1 MLFRSSE
8 FGTILL
14 LPLLLRFDQRSS
26 SVLLRF
32 FYSSNRTLPR
42 PSRVPIQMPAAK
54 DLPQGGAV
62 DGAAANAVVDGAK
75 TNGDAAAALAA
86 AAAASQATPT
96 STSTS
101 DLDRDYERVL
111 AQLGTLIS
119 GRSRG
124 DGRAWEWEHAM
135 EVMALCLERAGL
147 VVGGEECGGDDNT
160 SPSSSRSTTKNQL
173 NKLRVIHVT
182 GTKGKGSTCAMTES
196 ILRSSGYSTG
206 LFTSPHLWDVR
217 ERIRVNGRPVDKRV
231 FIAAFDDLWAR
242 LESKADERVGVPAY
256 FKFLTLLGLKIFVEA
271 GLDVVVLEVGIGG
284 RLDATN
290 CVPPPV
296 ASGFTPLGFDHL
308 ELLGNTL
315 PLIATEKSGIIKRGS
330 RACFVVAG
338 QPPDAGAVLVEA
350 ATKAGVPFSLA
361 PPLADYKVE
370 GGAGA
375 GAGGGAVAL
384 SLSGEHQRVNASL
397 AVALSGA
404 FDSWVASLLEK
415 GKEEEEKKV
424 VESVEGVENDD
435 DDSAETFHLRHFTNS
450 STAAASASSSSRA
463 SALRSGTLPSSYAQ
477 GLQRCVWHGRAQ
489 VVVDESV
496 APPSSLSFYL
506 DGAHT
511 PESSATCA
519 SWFAEAVAASSSA
532 GAAAAASGASGA
544 SASTS
549 APPSSPSSPPGEL
562 RLLLF
567 NCMHEREP
575 LRLLAPLSETLSAK
589 GLPLAGAVFVPPDS
603 TYAKLGPSEESASTV
618 DLSWQQ
624 GLAQLWRENF
634 AVTAGAAA
642 AAGKEVKGNAGES
655 AAAAAASAAGKLL
668 PPLPTTASNAAAA
681 ASAAPTGAVAPSV
694 RSALEWLRSATRASP
709 GLKMRVLVT
718 GSLYLVGDVLRHLG
732 KNEE

>member
-1 MLFRSSE
+1 
-8 FGTILL
+8 
-14 LPLLLRFDQRSS
+14 
-26 SVLLRF
+26 
-32 FYSSNRTLPR
+32 
-42 PSRVPIQMPAAK
+42 MPAAK
-54 DLPQGGAV
+54 DLPPGGA
-62 DGAAANAVVDGAK
+62 GQGEAGNAVANGDKGGAG
-75 TNGDAAAALAA
+75 GDAAAAAA
-86 AAAASQATPT
+86 AAAFPPT
-96 STSTS
+96 SASPS
-101 DLDRDYERVL
+101 DPDLDRDYERVL
-111 AQLGTLIS
+111 SQLGTLIS

-147 VVGGEECGGDDNT
+147 VAAAEDEEEKEKEKEGG
-160 SPSSSRSTTKNQL
+160 SSSSSSRSVSKNQL

-196 ILRSSGYSTG
+196 ILRNSGYSTG

-231 FIAAFDDLWAR
+231 FVTAFDDLWAR
-242 LESKADERVGVPAY
+242 LEAAADERVGVPAY

-296 ASGFTPLGFDHL
+296 AAGFTPLGFDHL

-315 PLIATEKSGIIKRGS
+315 PLIATEKSGIIKSGS
-330 RACFVVAG
+330 SACLVVAG
-338 QPPDAGAVLVEA
+338 QPPDAGAVLAGA
-350 ATKAGVPFSLA
+350 AARAGVPFALA
-361 PPLADYKVE
+361 PQLTDYKVE
-370 GGAGA
+370 GG
-375 GAGGGAVAL
+375 GAGGGGGGGGGGVTL

-415 GKEEEEKKV
+415 AKAKKKV
-424 VESVEGVENDD
+424 DDGESDA
-435 DDSAETFHLRHFTNS
+435 AETFHARHFS
-450 STAAASASSSSRA
+450 SSSCDASSSSSASESAASTSSARA
-463 SALRSGTLPSSYAQ
+463 AALRSGTLPSSYAQ
-477 GLQRCVWHGRAQ
+477 GLQRCVWHGRAE

-496 APPSSLSFYL
+496 QPPSSLSFYL

-511 PESSATCA
+511 PESSVTCA
-519 SWFAEAVAASSSA
+519 NWFAEAVGNNAASFSSA
-532 GAAAAASGASGA
+532 GAATPA
-544 SASTS
+544 SA
-549 APPSSPSSPPGEL
+549 ALPSSPAAAPGEL

-575 LRLLAPLSETLSAK
+575 LRLLAPLSETLASK

-603 TYAKLGPSEESASTV
+603 TYAKLGSSEEPASAV

-624 GLAQLWRENF
+624 GLAQLWRDNF
-634 AVTAGAAA
+634 AAGAA
-642 AAGKEVKGNAGES
+642 AAGKEPS
-655 AAAAAASAAGKLL
+655 AAASASASAAGKLL
-668 PPLPTTASNAAAA
+668 PPLSTAAGAANA
-681 ASAAPTGAVAPSV
+681 AAPTGAVAPSV

>member
-1 MLFRSSE
+1 
-8 FGTILL
+8 
-14 LPLLLRFDQRSS
+14 
-26 SVLLRF
+26 
-32 FYSSNRTLPR
+32 
-42 PSRVPIQMPAAK
+42 MPAARE
-54 DLPQGGAV
+54 LPPGGSIEGSA
-62 DGAAANAVVDGAK
+62 GNAVASGAK
-75 TNGDAAAALAA
+75 TASAVGANGDAAAAAA
-86 AAAASQATPT
+86 VSPT
-96 STSTS
+96 STSPS
-101 DLDRDYERVL
+101 DPHLDRDYERVL
-111 AQLGTLIS
+111 SQLGTLIS

-147 VVGGEECGGDDNT
+147 VVAEEEQGGASTADNGGACPSS
-160 SPSSSRSTTKNQL
+160 SPSSPSPSSRSVSKNQL
-173 NKLRVIHVT
+173 NKLRIIHVT

-231 FIAAFDDLWAR
+231 FITAFDDLWAK
-242 LESKADERVGVPAY
+242 LEATADERVGVPAY

-296 ASGFTPLGFDHL
+296 AAGFTPLGFDHL

-315 PLIATEKSGIIKRGS
+315 PLIATEKSGIIKAGS
-330 RACFVVAG
+330 SACLVVAG
-338 QPPDAGAVLVEA
+338 QPPDAGAVLVRA
-350 ATKAGVPFSLA
+350 AAQTGVPFALA
-361 PPLADYKVE
+361 PPLTDYKVE
-370 GGAGA
+370 SGAEKGAAAGA
-375 GAGGGAVAL
+375 AAGGAVAL

-415 GKEEEEKKV
+415 AKV
-424 VESVEGVENDD
+424 DNVEGESDD
-435 DDSAETFHLRHFTNS
+435 AETFHARHFSNAFS
-450 STAAASASSSSRA
+450 SSSSSSASASASAAAAKSSSRTA
-463 SALRSGTLPSSYAQ
+463 ALRSGTLPSSYAQ
-477 GLQRCVWHGRAQ
+477 GLQCCVWHGRAQ

-496 APPSSLSFYL
+496 QAPSSLSFYL

-519 SWFAEAVAASSSA
+519 NWFAEAVGSSSSS
-532 GAAAAASGASGA
+532 AAAAA
-544 SASTS
+544 
-549 APPSSPSSPPGEL
+549 APPSSPAAPGEL

-575 LRLLAPLSETLSAK
+575 LRLLAPLSQTLASK

-603 TYAKLGPSEESASTV
+603 TYAKLGPSEESASAV

-624 GLAQLWRENF
+624 GLAHLWRENF
-634 AVTAGAAA
+634 AVA
-642 AAGKEVKGNAGES
+642 AAGKEARGSSSSSG
-655 AAAAAASAAGKLL
+655 AAATESAAASAAASAAKLL
-668 PPLPTTASNAAAA
+668 PPLSTAAGAGAANA
-681 ASAAPTGAVAPSV
+681 AAPTGAVAPSV

-732 KNEE
+732 KNED

>member
-1 MLFRSSE
+1 MCIRDR
-8 FGTILL
+8 T
-14 LPLLLRFDQRSS
+14 SS
-26 SVLLRF
+26 S
-32 FYSSNRTLPR
+32 S
-42 PSRVPIQMPAAK
+42 
-54 DLPQGGAV
+54 DLDPH
-62 DGAAANAVVDGAK
+62 
-75 TNGDAAAALAA
+75 
-86 AAAASQATPT
+86 
-96 STSTS
+96 
-101 DLDRDYERVL
+101 LDRDYERVL
-111 AQLGTLIS
+111 SQLGTLIS

-147 VVGGEECGGDDNT
+147 VAAAEEEQGVSSDNGAAA
-160 SPSSSRSTTKNQL
+160 PSSSSASTSVSSRSVSRNQL

-196 ILRSSGYSTG
+196 ILRGSGYSTG

-231 FIAAFDDLWAR
+231 FITAFDDLWAK
-242 LESKADERVGVPAY
+242 LEARADERVGVPAY

-296 ASGFTPLGFDHL
+296 AAGFTPLGFDHL

-315 PLIATEKSGIIKRGS
+315 PLIATEKSGIIKAGS
-330 RACFVVAG
+330 SACLVVAG
-338 QPPDAGAVLVEA
+338 QPPDAGAVLVGA
-350 ATKAGVPFSLA
+350 AARAGVPFALA
-361 PPLADYKVE
+361 PPLTDLKVE
-370 GGAGA
+370 GAEK
-375 GAGGGAVAL
+375 GGDVAL

-415 GKEEEEKKV
+415 AKV
-424 VESVEGVENDD
+424 
-435 DDSAETFHLRHFTNS
+435 DDSGGKDESDDAETFHARHFSNASS
-450 STAAASASSSSRA
+450 STSSFASASASATAATSSSLRA
-463 SALRSGTLPSSYAQ
+463 AALRSGTLPLSYAQ

-496 APPSSLSFYL
+496 LAPSSLSFYL

-511 PESSATCA
+511 PESSVTCA
-519 SWFAEAVAASSSA
+519 NWFAEAVGSSLSS
-532 GAAAAASGASGA
+532 AAAAAA
-544 SASTS
+544 
-549 APPSSPSSPPGEL
+549 PSSSSSSSSSLAAPPGEL

-575 LRLLAPLSETLSAK
+575 LRLLAPLSQTLASK

-603 TYAKLGPSEESASTV
+603 TYAKLGPSEESASAV

-634 AVTAGAAA
+634 AVA
-642 AAGKEVKGNAGES
+642 AAGKEARGCSSSSGAAATES
-655 AAAAAASAAGKLL
+655 AAA
-668 PPLPTTASNAAAA
+668 TAAA
-681 ASAAPTGAVAPSV
+681 ASSAAKFLPPLSTAAGAAGAAGAANAAAPTGAVAPSV